1 MSDEKTPLEVSDEMA
16 ASVQKTPH
24 RVTLQDIKDK
34 IKSIEFVH
42 PKSAAH
48 VTIAVLTLDNGFV
61 ILGESA
67 PADPG
72 NYNAEKG
79 RQFAEQDA
87 MRKVWAFEGYLLR
100 SKLYEQEKA

>member
-1 MSDEKTPLEVSDEMA
+1 MSPEKSPLQVSDDMA

-24 RVTLQDIKDK
+24 RVTLQDIMNK
-34 IKSIEFVH
+34 IKSIEFIY
-42 PKSAAH
+42 PKSASH

-61 ILGESA
+61 VIGEAA

-79 RQFAEQDA
+79 REFAEQDA
-87 MRKVWAFEGYLLR
+87 MRKVWMLEGYLLR
-100 SKLYEQEKA
+100 SKLYEQEKN